1 MTTKRSTTKVS
12 KTTPKLTESS
22 TKNYVYVPVSN
33 NIYYNGKS
41 YRVRVTKDG
50 QRFDEYLS
58 SKKKAFE
65 LRKKLLSA

>member
-1 MTTKRSTTKVS
+1 MATKKSTTTAGKA
-12 KTTPKLTESS
+12 TAKLTASS

-33 NIYYNGKS
+33 NIYHNGKS
-41 YRVRVTKDG
+41 YRVRVSKNG
-50 QRFDEYLS
+50 EKHDEYVT

>member
-1 MTTKRSTTKVS
+1 MATKRSVKSTAKMTV
-12 KTTPKLTESS
+12 SS
-22 TKNYVYVPVSN
+22 TKNYVYVPVSH

-41 YRVRVTKDG
+41 YRVRVTKNGEKHD
-50 QRFDEYLS
+50 QYLS